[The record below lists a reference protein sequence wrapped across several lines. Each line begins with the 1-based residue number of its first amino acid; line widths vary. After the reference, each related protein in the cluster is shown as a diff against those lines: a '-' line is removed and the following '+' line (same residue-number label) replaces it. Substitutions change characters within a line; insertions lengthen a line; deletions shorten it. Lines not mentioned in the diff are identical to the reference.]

1 MQKHQMSFPQA
12 EYAKKKKTTRRE
24 VFLEK
29 MEHVVPWSRLV
40 EVIEP
45 HSNASPLGSTLLRVP
60 WRRSLLM
67 GANRYTSNG

>member
-1 MQKHQMSFPQA
+1 MQNSQISFSQA

-29 MEHVVPWSRLV
+29 MAHVVSWSRLV

-45 HSNASPLGSTLLRVP
+45 HYPKSGEHARGRPPTALERMLR
-60 WRRSLLM
+60 M
-67 GANRYTSNG
+67 

>member
-1 MQKHQMSFPQA
+1 MQSHQISVSQA

-40 EVIEP
+40 EVIE
-45 HSNASPLGSTLLRVP
+45 A
-60 WRRSLLM
+60 
-67 GANRYTSNG
+67 Y